1 MSTPTKDNFLKS
13 IGEICVSFSRL
24 ELYLSRYIGDF
35 ISGDIELNGTIVA
48 GESFNTLLI
57 LFESLFRYRIKNKR
71 TLKRVAKL
79 VSRLAK
85 INSDRNK
92 IVHSDWF
99 FAKYKRRF
107 IVKRTLTN
115 KRNYKRLV
123 FDMEMPRIT
132 SLRKLSK
139 QIQVETRRLILL
151 MEYLCPTIKEHR
163 EKTSNQNVME
173 VYTKQ
178 RIAFEK
184 KHPNINIRT
193 TNWRSGRQLGA
204 TQT

>member
-1 MSTPTKDNFLKS
+1 MSTPTEDNFLKS

-24 ELYLSRYIGDF
+24 EWYLSKYIGDF

-57 LFESLFRYRIKNKR
+57 LFESLFHYRIKNKR

-79 VSRLAK
+79 VSRLTK

-92 IVHSDWF
+92 IIHSDWF

-107 IVKRTLTN
+107 IAERTLTN

-123 FDMEMPRIT
+123 FDIEMPRIT
-132 SLRKLSK
+132 SLRKLSE
-139 QIQVETRRLILL
+139 QIRVETRRLILL
-151 MEYLCPTIKEHR
+151 MEYLRPTIKRHR
-163 EKTSNQNVME
+163 EKTSDRNIME

-184 KHPNINIRT
+184 KHPNIKIRT
-193 TNWRSGRQLGA
+193 TNWRSGHPLEH
-204 TQT
+204 TN